1 MQNVVDKIERWKKRL
16 LDLGKR
22 NRLINFKE
30 TKRSNVGI
38 TSPDYDVLYKR
49 VVHDENELSFSFP
62 LKTTYD
68 EDGEEHNISVQDGD
82 LQTNKTLNEQQKTL
96 KVLRDRAKTS
106 MEGQGINSLYLTF
119 GIIRWKESERSEV
132 VISSPLVL
140 VPVTLKVE
148 SITDPY
154 VLQAH
159 EDEIVVN
166 PSLAFKFENDF
177 GINVPEFDGH
187 EDDITKY
194 LSQISKIAKK
204 NDWEVVT
211 DVHLTLLSF
220 LKIHMYKDLDN
231 NKDKIAS
238 NPIIKALCGDKSE
251 VAQIPSELNNFNHD
265 KNVRPIDTYQVVDAD
280 SSQQDAILLSKR
292 GISFVMQ
299 GPPGTGKSQT
309 ITNIIA
315 EAISE
320 GKRVLFVSEKMAAL
334 EVVKKR
340 LAEAGLADF
349 CLTLHSYKANK
360 KEILN
365 QLAKTLTLQ
374 RISVREDAIY
384 KLSVLE
390 ERRNTINEY
399 QEQLHTKVAPLN
411 VSIYEANGRL
421 AKLSTTQ
428 DIIFGINEVENTD
441 MESLNKY
448 RYLLSEFSKTIG
460 KLSKDYS
467 ENPWYGCNV
476 PVVTHELRHD
486 IQVNLKSLSV
496 KFKSLI
502 QTYKIILD
510 KTAANISPTINN
522 IASWG
527 NLLDVSS
534 ESPIIPEKWLSED
547 IGVLKSIAQ
556 EYMILFN
563 EHRDKTVNL
572 LDHYNKDIFE
582 INAQDIILT
591 YESNMTDVK
600 VHLNNE
606 NFPTNKDIVVKANFI
621 ITECREL
628 MNFTR
633 KINNK
638 SEDLSSLVVE
648 QYKSF
653 NSILELGKLLK
664 LIVENP
670 QPLGMWFNYG
680 KIQNI
685 TELLDVAKTEQSI
698 LINDLNRIRSNF
710 IDDVFNINYGDLLV
724 KFSTSYVQTLKIIGD
739 FNGLSDYLDL
749 RKQTLFSFVDDH
761 SEKLNSFHLL
771 ITNGY
776 DISKHLS
783 DEIGLESVDTLKG
796 LISLGKLLSS
806 IIQNPKPTLAWFDK
820 NKEIAVDSI
829 ILDIKNT
836 QTEIKDQTEFL
847 LSKYNKDILNIDYKN
862 ILIRFNT
869 EYGNFLKVFKGR
881 YHADKKT
888 LRSFSKE
895 PNSKITDDQ
904 ILALLNKITFIK
916 EKEQWLIDNEPL
928 VTEML
933 GGLYIGSYTNWD
945 SIEKSRASIKIIKS
959 YFGGDRVPEQ
969 LKKLLFEGDVE
980 KFQNLNSNIL
990 MRSENDVVNYV
1001 ASIFG
1006 ADIVA
1011 QPIADLLEKIDTAN
1025 SMSFDI
1031 KNKLE
1036 NICNYCINVSST
1048 NEVKLADIISMLT
1061 TIKEINQK
1069 RKWFID
1075 NNNNL
1080 LDCFGVHYKGEDTDW
1095 NNVSNRID
1103 ITAQIIGF
1111 FGNKQVP
1118 SKLINYLASSEHLED
1133 SFAIFMSDIEDINNK
1148 NIIKKLNNLLITED
1162 NQNLEFNDLLNR
1174 LEIIEESVNISHEKY
1189 DIFSSCS
1196 KDTLP
1201 FETIMD
1207 DIIVLAR
1214 IQEIEQMV
1222 KENLSQLQNNFE
1234 FMYEEMNTDWEN
1246 VIFSLNYATKFND
1259 LCKVCS
1265 LSCEYISSVCS
1276 DKNVASWAGRYSNEL
1291 STQHTDIKSDFT
1303 WFSNLFNNCEEMYN
1317 TSIYTLLDK
1326 TEKCLNNLTLLEE
1339 WIDFRSVR
1347 QQCREVGLSEFIEK
1361 VEQMGMLPNIIVDTF
1376 FKRLYRLWLDVMI
1389 PRYPAVYAFRSRS
1402 HEAIINE
1409 FKSHDAEQLK
1419 IGRLRILER
1428 LIEKLP
1434 NPNNATSSVDEV
1446 GILKRELSK
1455 QRKIMPL
1462 RRLFMAIPNLLTA
1475 LKPCLMM
1482 SPLSVSLFLQADGYN
1497 FDTIIFDEASQVCT
1511 EDAIGAIM
1519 RGKQVII
1526 AGDSKQL
1533 PPTSF
1538 FSASLSDGD
1547 FDVADDDNEY
1557 DDTDAYDSILEEAVN
1572 VIPERTLKWHY
1583 RSRHEHLIAFSN
1595 AKIYPAFR
1603 RQLFPLHCDNITKI
1617 SIRMN

>member
-106 MEGQGINSLYLTF
+106 MEEQGINSLYLTF

-428 DIIFGINEVENTD
+428 DIIF
-441 MESLNKY
+441 
-448 RYLLSEFSKTIG
+448 
-460 KLSKDYS
+460 
-467 ENPWYGCNV
+467 
-476 PVVTHELRHD
+476 
-486 IQVNLKSLSV
+486 
-496 KFKSLI
+496 
-502 QTYKIILD
+502 
-510 KTAANISPTINN
+510 A
-522 IASWG
+522 
-527 NLLDVSS
+527 
-534 ESPIIPEKWLSED
+534 
-547 IGVLKSIAQ
+547 
-556 EYMILFN
+556 
-563 EHRDKTVNL
+563 
-572 LDHYNKDIFE
+572 
-582 INAQDIILT
+582 

-980 KFQNLNSNIL
+980 KFKKLNTNIL
-990 MRSENDVVNYV
+990 KISENDVVNYV

-1031 KNKLE
+1031 KNKL
-1036 NICNYCINVSST
+1036 S
-1048 NEVKLADIISMLT
+1048 
-1061 TIKEINQK
+1061 
-1069 RKWFID
+1069 
-1075 NNNNL
+1075 
-1080 LDCFGVHYKGEDTDW
+1080 
-1095 NNVSNRID
+1095 
-1103 ITAQIIGF
+1103 
-1111 FGNKQVP
+1111 
-1118 SKLINYLASSEHLED
+1118 LIH
-1133 SFAIFMSDIEDINNK
+1133 I
-1148 NIIKKLNNLLITED
+1148 
-1162 NQNLEFNDLLNR
+1162 
-1174 LEIIEESVNISHEKY
+1174 
-1189 DIFSSCS
+1189 
-1196 KDTLP
+1196 
-1201 FETIMD
+1201 
-1207 DIIVLAR
+1207 
-1214 IQEIEQMV
+1214 
-1222 KENLSQLQNNFE
+1222 
-1234 FMYEEMNTDWEN
+1234 
-1246 VIFSLNYATKFND
+1246 
-1259 LCKVCS
+1259 
-1265 LSCEYISSVCS
+1265 
-1276 DKNVASWAGRYSNEL
+1276 
-1291 STQHTDIKSDFT
+1291 
-1303 WFSNLFNNCEEMYN
+1303 
-1317 TSIYTLLDK
+1317 
-1326 TEKCLNNLTLLEE
+1326 
-1339 WIDFRSVR
+1339 
-1347 QQCREVGLSEFIEK
+1347 
-1361 VEQMGMLPNIIVDTF
+1361 
-1376 FKRLYRLWLDVMI
+1376 
-1389 PRYPAVYAFRSRS
+1389 
-1402 HEAIINE
+1402 
-1409 FKSHDAEQLK
+1409 
-1419 IGRLRILER
+1419 
-1428 LIEKLP
+1428 
-1434 NPNNATSSVDEV
+1434 
-1446 GILKRELSK
+1446 
-1455 QRKIMPL
+1455 
-1462 RRLFMAIPNLLTA
+1462 
-1475 LKPCLMM
+1475 
-1482 SPLSVSLFLQADGYN
+1482 
-1497 FDTIIFDEASQVCT
+1497 
-1511 EDAIGAIM
+1511 
-1519 RGKQVII
+1519 
-1526 AGDSKQL
+1526 
-1533 PPTSF
+1533 
-1538 FSASLSDGD
+1538 
-1547 FDVADDDNEY
+1547 
-1557 DDTDAYDSILEEAVN
+1557 
-1572 VIPERTLKWHY
+1572 
-1583 RSRHEHLIAFSN
+1583 
-1595 AKIYPAFR
+1595 
-1603 RQLFPLHCDNITKI
+1603 
-1617 SIRMN
+1617 